1 MHRTLSDTT
10 ISPLPSTQEIH
21 YLLGFDGVP
30 QDLIQILS
38 NAEVREEL
46 EGHMN
51 KIVVSAQ
58 HHGAIYRALDT
69 IILYLNLKR
78 RLNFNLKLKADAG
91 ALYSFFISCCS

>member
-21 YLLGFDGVP
+21 YLLENDGVP
-30 QDLIQILS
+30 QDVIQLLS
-38 NAEVREEL
+38 NAEIREEL
-46 EGHMN
+46 EGHMH

-69 IILYLNLKR
+69 IILCILKFEAP
-78 RLNFNLKLKADAG
+78 L
-91 ALYSFFISCCS
+91 